1 MSVSRRSFSIF
12 VIVALLTGLLIPIIV
27 QYYSHP
33 LEKPTVNTNTTPA
46 PTVPVSNPYKMNTT
60 LTRINQVGQGIPIG
74 FSSYM
79 DLINYLNSKKI
90 LAELKSI
97 HEYGRSSS
105 QALLAPILGG
115 LRMSLEV
122 TPIAARIEESL
133 AAPSITRYSETN
145 IQVKGVDEPDIVK
158 TNGWLIAIASG
169 TDVYLVDPMNMVMLG
184 KLEFNDSV
192 RGLFLN
198 NNKLIVITCYRG
210 GKYFVV
216 FSDTEVK
223 QIYYDDTYK
232 TEIFIYNISNPHDPD
247 LIIHLNVSGD
257 YKSSRLLNK
266 TLYIISQ
273 FPLNS
278 IEDGYVIPSVNN
290 IPVSPHAIVPV
301 DYDPSQYTIVLAIDL
316 DTGGFNA
323 LSFMTGSASWIY
335 MSPDRLYVVH
345 TEVPRRWGG
354 YPLLLETAI
363 KLLPENVSDNMK
375 VYLEQKQYR
384 KAYDV
389 LIDYLSGLDKL
400 DIISIVNNISSIV
413 SKESM
418 STKSIF
424 HVIKVNGTSLSY
436 EGSFT
441 VPGRVLDQFSMEQLD
456 DEHFIVATTYDN
468 YTYKVS
474 YSIVPHYDPQ
484 TRRARVIIC
493 NNGTCNETMIY
504 VNQSIT
510 PGMRKVYIYMQLV
523 RRYRDNRVY
532 IINLKNMSIV
542 GKLTGLANNERIY
555 SARLLNN
562 IFYLV
567 TFRTIDPLYAIDVS
581 NPEEP
586 KVIGFLKI
594 PGFSEYLHPLGN
606 DLLLGVGMDGDYLK
620 ISLFNISDPQQIR
633 EISLIKIRFSWSPLL
648 YDHHAITID
657 PLYKY
662 IYIPISLEFA
672 YYTVGVITITYENNS
687 LDVIKLLEH
696 SRAVRTLFIENRVF
710 TISES
715 LVKAYQLPEL
725 NETGEVVLS

>member
-1 MSVSRRSFSIF
+1 MSVSSRSFSVLI
-12 VIVALLTGLLIPIIV
+12 IIALLIGLLIPVLV
-27 QYYSHP
+27 QYYSQP
-33 LEKPTVNTNTTPA
+33 FEEFIGNTTIT
-46 PTVPVSNPYKMNTT
+46 PTISVSSSSIMNTT
-60 LTRINQVGQGIPIG
+60 STKVNEIGQGIPIG
-74 FSSYM
+74 FRSYM
-79 DLINYLNSKKI
+79 DLINYLDSKKI
-90 LAELKSI
+90 IAELKSI
-97 HEYGRSSS
+97 QQSEKTSSES
-105 QALLAPILGG
+105 LWVPLSSG
-115 LRMSLEV
+115 LRILSDV
-122 TPIAARIEESL
+122 TPLAARMEESTV
-133 AAPSITRYSETN
+133 PSPPRYSETN
-145 IQVKGVDEPDIVK
+145 IQVKGVDEPDIAK
-158 TNGWLIAIASG
+158 TNGWLIAIASE
-169 TDVYLVDPMNMVMLG
+169 TVVYLVDPMSMMVLS
-184 KLEFNDSV
+184 KLEFNDSI

-198 NNKLIVITCYRG
+198 NDSLIVITCFKG
-210 GKYFVV
+210 GKYFIVL
-216 FSDTEVK
+216 SDTEIK

-232 TEIFIYNISNPHDPD
+232 TQIYIYNISDPYD
-247 LIIHLNVSGD
+247 PKLMIYLNVSGD
-257 YKSSRLLNK
+257 YKSSRLLNR

-273 FPLNS
+273 FQLNS
-278 IEDGYVIPSVNN
+278 IENGYTIPNVNN
-290 IPVSPHAIVPV
+290 VPISPHAIVPV
-301 DYDPSQYTIVLAIDL
+301 DYDPSQYTIVLAVDL
-316 DTGGFNA
+316 DTGEYNA

-335 MSPDRLYVVH
+335 MSLNRLYVVH

-363 KLLPENVSDNMK
+363 KLLPENVSENMK
-375 VYLEQKQYR
+375 VYLEQKQYK

-389 LIDYLSGLDKL
+389 FIDYLSCLDKL
-400 DIISIVNNISSIV
+400 DIISIVNNISLIV
-413 SKESM
+413 SKESL

-424 HVIKVNGTSLSY
+424 HVIRANGTSLSY
-436 EGSFT
+436 EGNFT

-456 DEHFIVATTYDN
+456 DEYFIVATTYDN

-474 YSIVPHYDPQ
+474 YNIVPHYDPQ
-484 TRRARVIIC
+484 TRRSRVIIC

-510 PGMRKVYIYMQLV
+510 PGMRKVYIHMQLA

-532 IINLKNMSIV
+532 IINLRNMSIV

-567 TFRTIDPLYAIDVS
+567 TFRIIDPLYAIDVS

-657 PLYKY
+657 PQYKY
-662 IYIPISLEFA
+662 IYIPISLEFT

-696 SRAVRTLFIENRVF
+696 LRAVRTLFIDNRVF

-715 LVKAYQLPEL
+715 LVKSYQLPEL